1 MDSPIFWSIFEAGIS
16 LLENFLLVLFMNLFL
31 GARYSGIKQ
40 FLLTSGMSLLGL
52 AFSFVEN
59 EPPYFIWEP
68 YITILALFLYAIYA
82 TQGSLLKK
90 AVGAVIARELI
101 AVSNSLILFLAGA
114 LLNTDVS
121 NFITQ
126 QNELRVLTVL
136 LTKVTYFFLGRIVI
150 GLFSKRGELLTWQW
164 AVTGSSFF
172 VSTLAGTLAI
182 RLARNLP
189 TESALERIELLVIV
203 SCLWVLCFMAYFVVE
218 KMMKSNQAKLEYEL
232 LKQNQEYQMQNLAQ
246 MAGSYEEVQ
255 AIRHDMKNYLL
266 ALQHMLEKGEYQQ
279 AKEECVRITGKVD
292 GIHVFL
298 ETGSQIIDAIL
309 NEKLSESKRKGID
322 TKCSIFTDLRAV
334 DTLAFCTVFGN
345 LMDNAIEAQEPLPES
360 ERHIEVEAF
369 NQYGYTRLR
378 VTNITRKESTG
389 EGPDLKTTKPDAALH
404 GIGHRSVERTMEEI
418 DGAIRYQEGDHLFIA
433 TAIFPQHTI

>member
-1 MDSPIFWSIFEAGIS
+1 MDNPLFWSIFEAGIS
-16 LLENFLLVLFMNLFL
+16 LLENFLLVLFVNHFL
-31 GARYSGIKQ
+31 GVRYSGIKHI
-40 FLLTSGMSLLGL
+40 LLTSGMTLLGL

-59 EPPYFIWEP
+59 KPPYVIWEP
-68 YITILALFLYAIYA
+68 YITILSLFLYSLYA
-82 TQGSLLKK
+82 AQGSLLKK
-90 AVGAVIARELI
+90 VVGAVMARELT

-114 LLNTDVS
+114 FLHTNVGD
-121 NFITQ
+121 FISQ
-126 QNELRVLTVL
+126 QDELRVLTVL
-136 LTKVTYFFLGRIVI
+136 LTKVTYFFLGRVII
-150 GLFSKRGELLTWQW
+150 GLFSKRGELLAWQW
-164 AVTGSSFF
+164 VVTGTSLLI
-172 VSTLAGTLAI
+172 STLAGTLAI
-182 RLARNLP
+182 RLARNFP
-189 TESALERIELLVIV
+189 EGNRVDRMELLVIV
-203 SCLWVLCFMAYFVVE
+203 ICLWVLCFMAYFVVG
-218 KMMKSNQAKLEYEL
+218 KMMKGNQIRLEYEL
-232 LKQNQEYQMQNLAQ
+232 LKQSQEYQIQSLGQ
-246 MAGSYEEVQ
+246 MANSYEEVR

-266 ALQHMLEKGEYQQ
+266 ALQHMMEKGEYQQ
-279 AKEECVRITGKVD
+279 AREECERITGKVD

-298 ETGSQIIDAIL
+298 ETGSQVIDAIV

-345 LMDNAIEAQEPLPES
+345 LMDNAIEAQEPLPEP
-360 ERHIEVEAF
+360 ERYIEVEAF

-378 VTNITRKESTG
+378 VTNTTGRESTG